1 MSFLRI
7 FQHLLPTG
15 EAWRTTVEKTLRSF
29 FAGLAIPPTAVRTYV
44 DEVWEDAFPSTTR
57 ELTEWQR
64 QFGLEVSGNIAEQ
77 RTALEGEW
85 AATGGQSP
93 HYIQT
98 VLHTAGFDNIFVHEW
113 WESVDPW
120 VARDPRDYTD
130 QPLIGTFQC
139 TGYTSGPPFDPEDA
153 LDEQPQCSPYGVD
166 EFGDP
171 YNQPQCNG
179 FLANYPRYLVNKNL
193 TNVAPPAIPDDE
205 TKFPYF
211 LYFGAE
217 TFGDVTLFESQK
229 ERFERLI
236 LKLSPTQQW
245 LVTMVNY
252 VADFDIFDDE
262 FDDSFE

>member
-1 MSFLRI
+1 MPFLRI
-7 FQHLLPTG
+7 FQHLLPRS
-15 EAWRTTVEKTLRSF
+15 EAWKITVDKTLRQF
-29 FAGLAIPPTAVRTYV
+29 FVGLAIQPAAIRTYI
-44 DEVWEDAFPSTTR
+44 DEIWEDAFPETTR
-57 ELTEWQR
+57 ELAAWER
-64 QFGLEVSGNIAEQ
+64 QFGIENYGD
-77 RTALEGEW
+77 TATRRLALAGEW

-93 HYIQT
+93 AYIQT
-98 VLHTAGFDNIFVHEW
+98 VLHAAGFDNIFVHEW

-139 TGYTSGPPFDPEDA
+139 TGYTSGPPFDLGDA
-153 LDEQPQCSPYGVD
+153 LDDQPQCSDYGVD
-166 EFGDP
+166 SFGDS
-171 YNQPQCNG
+171 YNQPQCNR
-179 FLANYPRYLVNKNL
+179 FLANYPRYLVNKRL
-193 TNVAPPAIPDDE
+193 TQDAPPPVPYDPD
-205 TKFPYF
+205 TWPYF

-217 TFGDVTLFESQK
+217 TFGDATLFESQK